1 MLLYTTRNQEKGKK
15 CKKMQKGET
24 LFFPVVLA
32 REEKCHAKEIENL
45 IRTLV
50 SMVDKIKCPP
60 KTTNTM
66 LINISNDTFEIVV
79 SKIKKT
85 HKNKNG

>member
-1 MLLYTTRNQEKGKK
+1 
-15 CKKMQKGET
+15 
-24 LFFPVVLA
+24 
-32 REEKCHAKEIENL
+32 
-45 IRTLV
+45 
-50 SMVDKIKCPP
+50 MVDKIKCPP